1 MMLLVSTLV
10 AVTTAAATPLT
21 TKTWVEGE
29 MGYRVSLVPPGSPGA
44 RHQLRVGDIL
54 AEPAVLPDR
63 LRGSGPQGVDIPLY
77 RLNTSTAIY
86 ERSTIRIVFND
97 GEEKR
102 LGLTGDLG
110 FLVTAVQPDSLGAR
124 AELKAGDFIPKIDDT
139 FVHADDDLK
148 VVDAA
153 YDKSEPV
160 LINFV
165 RWYPE
170 TAEFKNAVSRRRF
183 VK

>member
-1 MMLLVSTLV
+1 MWLLLSVLALASTV
-10 AVTTAAATPLT
+10 AAPATTS
-21 TKTWVEGE
+21 TWVEGE

-54 AEPAVLPDR
+54 AEPAALPDR
-63 LRGSGPQGVDIPLY
+63 LRESGPQGVEIPIY

-86 ERSTIRIVFND
+86 EPSTIRIVFNE

-110 FLVTAVQPDSLGAR
+110 FLVIAVRRDSLGAR

-139 FVHADDDLK
+139 FVHADADLK
-148 VVDAA
+148 LVDQA
-153 YDKSEPV
+153 YEKGEEV

-165 RWYPE
+165 RWHPD
-170 TAEFKNAVSRRRF
+170 TAEFRN
-183 VK
+183 